1 MHVATNKQL
10 QNLSNNDIKLWSKA
24 NNAAQAINDILD
36 GLNELSDTQKT
47 QVADR
52 LRALADTVDGRETSN
67 GNENTFTYIHK

>member
-36 GLNELSDTQKT
+36 NLNELSDTQKT

-52 LRALADTVDGRETSN
+52 LRALADIVDGRETSN
-67 GNENTFTYIHK
+67 GNENTFTYIHR

>member
-10 QNLSNNDIKLWSKA
+10 QNLSNNDLTIWTKSY
-24 NNAAQAINDILD
+24 NAALAINNILD
-36 GLNELSDTQKT
+36 DFNELSDTQKT

-67 GNENTFTYIHK
+67 GNENTWTYLTR

>member
-1 MHVATNKQL
+1 MQVATQKQL
-10 QNLSNNDIKLWSKA
+10 NNLKTDDVKVWTKA
-24 NNAAQAINDILD
+24 YNAALAINDILD
-36 GLNELSDTQKT
+36 DFNELSDIQKT

>member
-36 GLNELSDTQKT
+36 DLNELSDTQKT

-52 LRALADTVDGRETSN
+52 LRALADIVDGRETSN
-67 GNENTFTYIHK
+67 GNENTFTYIHR